1 MTRDFDLLSR
11 ALDWPA
17 MNAPEPWD
25 WGDAAC
31 LRWLCDRVSLE
42 VAALR
47 CAASELSREASH
59 ERALRRYAEALRRE
73 ADLLSQLDLE
83 DDAPCGRRWAEV
95 GQADF
100 LRQLAFLEAFSA
112 LARALARLGLSD
124 PSGKDGRS
132 AFEQLANLERSSPWD
147 AEAMWKVEP
156 RIPWAKLELVGLHR
170 YVASAL
176 RRESRSLER
185 QFGTASSLGA
195 RDCDRLEADWRAAE
209 RLEAPGDALGAYASR

>member
-11 ALDWPA
+11 ALDWRA
-17 MNAPEPWD
+17 TNAPEPWD
-25 WGDAAC
+25 WADTAC
-31 LRWLCDRVSLE
+31 LRWLHDRVALE
-42 VAALR
+42 AAALR
-47 CAASELSREASH
+47 CAVSKLPREVSH

-83 DDAPCGRRWAEV
+83 DDAACGRRWAEV

-132 AFEQLANLERSSPWD
+132 AFQQLANLERSGQSG
-147 AEAMWKVEP
+147 KV
-156 RIPWAKLELVGLHR
+156 ILNW
-170 YVASAL
+170 S
-176 RRESRSLER
+176 
-185 QFGTASSLGA
+185 
-195 RDCDRLEADWRAAE
+195 
-209 RLEAPGDALGAYASR
+209 